1 MTHQD
6 VRTRVRSLVVE
17 VAPIAVDRVHPATTL
32 GGDLGYDS
40 LTVLELAT
48 LIEAEFRLS
57 RIPDEELRSVTTLG
71 QAEDLVVRA
80 LHGQPGERGRETA

>member
-1 MTHQD
+1 
-6 VRTRVRSLVVE
+6 VVE

-40 LTVLELAT
+40 LTVLELAA
-48 LIEAEFRLS
+48 LIEAEFQLS
-57 RIPDEELRSVTTLG
+57 RIPDEQLRSVTTLE

-80 LHGQPGERGRETA
+80 LHGEPGPHGRERA